1 LRSTIR
7 NEKGEHVNIGKAI
20 RTIKVE
26 PIQNPIARLT
36 KRGSRRKATASPPPV
51 TTSRQ

>member
-1 LRSTIR
+1 
-7 NEKGEHVNIGKAI
+7 VNIGKAI

-36 KRGSRRKATASPPPV
+36 KRGSTRPSTKPAPPV
-51 TTSRQ
+51 TTQRR

>member
-1 LRSTIR
+1 LASTVSNR
-7 NEKGEHVNIGKAI
+7 KGEDVNIGKAI

-36 KRGSRRKATASPPPV
+36 RRGSTRPATRPATPV
-51 TTSRQ
+51 TTPRR